1 MDHNLHTQQCWGKEK
16 TWKNVSRCGHIEG
29 NRKGPKKVKT
39 IGFFFFFDDRIF
51 NTSQIFKSK
60 NLEGFSGGSVV
71 KNSPTKCRRHGFDPW
86 SRKIPHVEQLNP
98 CAATS

>member
-1 MDHNLHTQQCWGKEK
+1 M
-16 TWKNVSRCGHIEG
+16 SRCGHIEG

-39 IGFFFFFDDRIF
+39 IGFFFFFFDDRIF

-71 KNSPTKCRRHGFDPW
+71 KN
-86 SRKIPHVEQLNP
+86 
-98 CAATS
+98 